1 MLGHTGLIEFYIG
14 DSTLISVYKDT
25 NCVGLCT
32 SHCKILGEGSV
43 WTSRKNVCVLI
54 FENSV
59 LILKLF
65 NVEMSCSCNENV
77 DNIIVFLIMLQE
89 IV

>member
-1 MLGHTGLIEFYIG
+1 MLHRAL
-14 DSTLISVYKDT
+14 TLISVYKDT
-25 NCVGLCT
+25 NCVDLCT
-32 SHCKILGEGSV
+32 NHCKILEEGSV
-43 WTSRKNVCVLI
+43 WTSRKDLSVLI

-65 NVEMSCSCNENV
+65 NVEVACSCNENIS
-77 DNIIVFLIMLQE
+77 NIIVFLMLFQE